1 MVKEFSQFN
10 HCSCEWKQVPGGARC
25 QRSFFLWIPKQTY
38 IIEMLHATF
47 DSSHF
52 LCIQLPI
59 SFLCVH
65 LAMMYHHSF
74 TSACVTCLG
83 RQEQQKKKKK
93 NKKGTAVEYFIL
105 KKCHLLQQEALSSC
119 PYRWVDFS
127 NLSSPDRNL
136 FLLYMK
142 LCTFLNSQTL
152 HIGPDHSPKQQEEE
166 SWWRRSEFLHPARGW
181 EIIYRC
187 VVKEWSAA
195 VLLGVTT
202 RRSLFPLFSTLLRL
216 CPFLKWDFIL
226 IVLSC

>member
-1 MVKEFSQFN
+1 
-10 HCSCEWKQVPGGARC
+10 
-25 QRSFFLWIPKQTY
+25 
-38 IIEMLHATF
+38 
-47 DSSHF
+47 
-52 LCIQLPI
+52 
-59 SFLCVH
+59 
-65 LAMMYHHSF
+65 MMYHHSF

-83 RQEQQKKKKK
+83 RQEQQKKEKK

-166 SWWRRSEFLHPARGW
+166 S
-181 EIIYRC
+181 
-187 VVKEWSAA
+187 
-195 VLLGVTT
+195 
-202 RRSLFPLFSTLLRL
+202 
-216 CPFLKWDFIL
+216 
-226 IVLSC
+226 